1 MLREKNWRLKNETQS
16 SLLRNVKLLQFLIT
30 IGIAIFGIHA
40 SVSAQ
45 VKEFDKLE
53 QLYAQQHYKLVYM
66 KSIKL
71 MDRPDND
78 YSQLPKFYNSLSL
91 FQLSKNQRWLK
102 RNQNALAI
110 ASKLFDEIKTS
121 SEGFRVFNAHINEV
135 SELKEDLFSW
145 GEDLKRTREDE
156 TADQLE
162 KILVTLFD
170 KVPSVRQKTG
180 NPIKKNTPSNN
191 DKRSQVI
198 AFAEKQIGVPYV
210 WAGTTPKGFDCSGF
224 TGYVLKEFDITVPR
238 RAVDQQKS
246 SKKIKEKNAQ
256 KGDLIFFNSGSGIS
270 HVGIIVSEN
279 GESLKMIH
287 ASSSKGVIITDLESS
302 SYWKNRL
309 DSFGSYL
316 D

>member
-1 MLREKNWRLKNETQS
+1 
-16 SLLRNVKLLQFLIT
+16 VKIKYLFIV
-30 IGIAIFGIHA
+30 IGIAIFAFQGKLE
-40 SVSAQ
+40 AQ
-45 VKEFDKLE
+45 VKQFDKLE

-66 KSIKL
+66 KSKKL
-71 MDRPDND
+71 LDRPDND
-78 YSQLPKFYNSLSL
+78 YSQLPKFYKSLSL
-91 FQLSKNQRWLK
+91 FQLAKNDRWLR
-102 RNQNALAI
+102 RNKNALTE
-110 ASKLFDEIKTS
+110 ASKLFEEIKGS
-121 SEGFRVFNAHINEV
+121 SDGYKVFNAHINEV

-145 GEDLKRTREDE
+145 GEDLKRTGKEE
-156 TADQLE
+156 TAAQLE

-170 KVPSVRQKTG
+170 KVPSIKQKVTA
-180 NPIKKNTPSNN
+180 PAIRTTPVGN
-191 DKRSQVI
+191 DKRSQVV

-224 TGYVLKEFDITVPR
+224 TGYVMKEFDIQLPR

-246 SKKIKEKNAQ
+246 SQKVKEKSVQ
-256 KGDLIFFNSGSGIS
+256 KGDLVFFNSGSGIS
-270 HVGIIVSEN
+270 HVGIIVSEK

-309 DSFGSYL
+309 DSFGTYL